1 MKESKAA
8 KVQKPGVKHH
18 ALDIFEG
25 KWITHGTIHAV
36 GGEKTAEMHAVDAYV
51 WLPGKFFMV
60 HHVDARMDRVS
71 AQSTEIMGYD
81 DKRGS
86 YVTRSY
92 DDQGASVEFTAR
104 LDGDNW
110 EIDGETMRFR
120 GAFKDDAAT
129 LSGTWEQLG
138 DGGTWTRWID
148 IELRKVT

>member
-1 MKESKAA
+1 MNEANVGKFG
-8 KVQKPGVKHH
+8 KPGTEHR

-25 KWITHGTIHAV
+25 KWITRGTIYAV
-36 GGEKTAEMHAVDAYV
+36 GGEKTTEMHAVDEYE

-71 AQSTEIMGYD
+71 AQSVEVMGYD
-81 DKRGS
+81 AQQNC

-92 DDQGASVEFTAR
+92 DDQGASADFTAR
-104 LDGDNW
+104 LDGNDW

-120 GAFKDDAAT
+120 GAFKDHAAT

-138 DGGTWTRWID
+138 DGGKWTPWID